1 MRDRGL
7 STTAVLAVA
16 ACLAFVLMLALVLGR
31 GHDAG
36 PTAAVELVDGVPV
49 GVQHTPAS
57 ALAAADNYVALASQS
72 IEQDPP
78 MFNALVAQVY
88 ASGAR
93 ARTLAQAQR
102 IRTADVQNM
111 NNYEEG
117 GRAVAIIAARRL
129 DRYTQTGAQV
139 TSWLGGF
146 VWGPHLAPRQTW
158 NLVDTTLRWQDGRWL
173 VEASNTEATPAPAP
187 SIVYVDG
194 ANNQA
199 PAFARLHG
207 MSAPFYGAAGER

>member
-7 STTAVLAVA
+7 SITAVLAVA

-31 GHDAG
+31 GSESG
-36 PTAAVELVDGVPV
+36 SPPTVELVEGVPV
-49 GVQHTPAS
+49 GVQRTPAG

-78 MFNALVAQVY
+78 LFNRLLAQAY
-88 ASGAR
+88 APEAR
-93 ARTLAQAQR
+93 ARTLTQARR

-117 GRAVAIIAARRL
+117 GRAVAVIAARRL
-129 DRYTQTGAQV
+129 ESYTQIHARV

-146 VWGPHLAPRQTW
+146 IWGPHLAPRQTW
-158 NLVDTTLRWQDGRWL
+158 NLVETMLRWQDGRWL
-173 VEASNTEATPAPAP
+173 IETSSTEATPAPVP

-194 ANNQA
+194 ANNQT
-199 PAFARLHG
+199 PAFARLHD
-207 MSAPFYGAAGER
+207 MSAPFYGATGER